1 MISYKIKLTDAGA
14 LKLSQVTVV
23 LSVVLFFTT
32 STHASTY
39 YFSSRNGNDGYTS
52 NQAQNFKTPWKS
64 IDKLNSYFKYLSA
77 GDSVLFQSGEVFYGS
92 IIANKSGAVFAPICF
107 GAYGK
112 GPKPE
117 ITGLT
122 TLNNWKL
129 TKPGIYQ
136 SPCLSNGQ
144 SLVLNNEH
152 QALGRFPNQDYLSF
166 ESHNSNNSITDNQ
179 LSDAINWTGA
189 EIVIRKTRWL
199 IDRSKIIKHSGGTI
213 IFAGG
218 HENVA
223 ENGYGYFIQKNINT
237 LDQYGEWYFDSLKRV
252 MMVYFGDQ
260 SPYNL
265 KVQTG
270 SVNYLVDIQ
279 KFNNLKF
286 EDISFTGAGKSAFNI
301 AQSNAIVIKNCDI
314 SLSGFNGITA
324 SYSPFLTV
332 QHSTINQSLSG
343 GINLDAGCTNA
354 SIIDNHI
361 KNTGLFAGMGGSG
374 AGTYEAITSFGDNTN
389 IETNRIDST
398 GYNGIYF
405 GGNSSQAKNNYIR
418 YFCLIKD
425 DGAGIY
431 IGDWSKT
438 SNKKVTGNIILH
450 GVGNSAGTKRRSS
463 LQAEGIYIDD
473 NSAGV
478 TVSDNTVSQCSNN
491 GIKIHNAK
499 NIGIYNNTVFN
510 NGVQLRLEQD
520 HYIATS
526 DYIRNNTI
534 RNNTFFAVN
543 ENQTSAKFSTNQDD
557 IPSCGEIDSNI
568 YCRPANIVNARSNGV
583 QIDNNNRSANNILFE
598 YNASNKVKTV
608 MLNSNYTD
616 IQNRNYADK
625 IDIGPYSSVI
635 LIASNL
641 HAGSGLQHIEHV
653 AVVHNT
659 YQK

>member
-1 MISYKIKLTDAGA
+1 MTSEKIQSTSAGT
-14 LKLSQVTVV
+14 LKVSQITF
-23 LSVVLFFTT
+23 SVIVILCFTT
-32 STHASTY
+32 SAYASTY
-39 YFSSRNGNDGYTS
+39 YFSSRSGNDEYTS
-52 NQAQNFKTPWKS
+52 SQAQNLKTPWKS
-64 IDKLNSYFKYLSA
+64 LDKLNSYFRYLTA
-77 GDSVLFQSGEVFYGS
+77 GDSILFKCGEVFYGS
-92 IIANKSGAVFAPICF
+92 IIAGKSGAVFAPICI
-107 GAYGK
+107 GAYGQ
-112 GPKPE
+112 GAKPE

-136 SPCLSNGQ
+136 SLCLSNGQ
-144 SLVLNNEH
+144 SLILNGH
-152 QALGRFPNQDYLSF
+152 QQAAGRFPNKDYLSF
-166 ESHNSNNSITDNQ
+166 ESHSSNNSITDNQ
-179 LSDAINWTGA
+179 LSDVVNWTGA
-189 EIVIRKTRWL
+189 EIVIRKTRWI
-199 IDRSKIIKHSGGTI
+199 IDKSNIIKHSGNTMT
-213 IFAGG
+213 FADGNK
-218 HENVA
+218 HVP
-223 ENGYGYFIQKNINT
+223 ENGYGYFIQKHINT
-237 LDQYGEWYFDSLKRV
+237 LDQLGEWYFDSLKNV
-252 MMVYFGDQ
+252 MMVYFGSQ
-260 SPYNL
+260 SPDNF

-279 KFNNLKF
+279 KFNNIKF
-286 EDISFTGAGKSAFNI
+286 EGISFKGAGKSAFNLI
-301 AQSNAIVIKNCDI
+301 QASAIVIKNCDI
-314 SLSGFNGITA
+314 NVSGYNGVTA
-324 SYSPFLTV
+324 SYSPFLII
-332 QHSTINQSLSG
+332 QNSTIDQSLSG
-343 GINLDAGCTNA
+343 GINLDVGCTNA
-354 SIIDNHI
+354 SIVDNHI

-389 IETNRIDST
+389 IEANRIDST

-450 GVGNSAGTKRRSS
+450 GVGNSAGTNRRSS

-478 TVSDNTVSQCSNN
+478 TVNDNTVSQCSNN

-499 NIGIYNNTVFN
+499 NIGVYNNTVFN
-510 NGVQLRLEQD
+510 NGIQLRLEQD

-543 ENQTSAKFSTNQDD
+543 EKQTSAKFSTNQDD
-557 IPSCGEIDSNI
+557 IPSFGEIDSNI
-568 YCRPANIVNARSNGV
+568 YCRPANIADVKYRGGQVDKNNTPA
-583 QIDNNNRSANNILFE
+583 DNIRFE

-608 MLNSNYTD
+608 VLNSNYID
-616 IQNRNYADK
+616 VQNRRYTDK
-625 IDIGPYSSVI
+625 VDIGPYSSVI

-641 HAGSGLQHIEHV
+641 HQGNSLQHIEHV